1 MGITTTKRKTVKKYL
16 DDTKIAARVF
26 RRLKIVSCFNWEK
39 IASTRAYARRR
50 GYEITI
56 SWKKNFFRR
65 KFACLTGTME
75 DSKEYFTFV
84 FDEIKYLVS
93 YIVYGLLHKY
103 SGHVA
108 RGELQTLFAKGRY

>member
-1 MGITTTKRKTVKKYL
+1 MQRDADTRQRSLGKRISFEENLHVL
-16 DDTKIAARVF
+16 RGPSKI
-26 RRLKIVSCFNWEK
+26 
-39 IASTRAYARRR
+39 
-50 GYEITI
+50 
-56 SWKKNFFRR
+56 R
-65 KFACLTGTME
+65 KSL
-75 DSKEYFTFV
+75 YFTFV